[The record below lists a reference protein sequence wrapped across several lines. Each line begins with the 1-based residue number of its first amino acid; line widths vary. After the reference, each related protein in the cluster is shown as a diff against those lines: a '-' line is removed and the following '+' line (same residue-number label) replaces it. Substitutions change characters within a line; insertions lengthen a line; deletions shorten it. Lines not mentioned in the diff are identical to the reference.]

1 MVNVFYGY
9 INYDFL
15 LVVFLR
21 LKIWLLNNI
30 SVYIFVL
37 YVILGYNVMVFCLK
51 IYIIKF
57 YYFIDSRLNIF
68 FMYNNMKIK
77 LYNIIRVCE

>member
-21 LKIWLLNNI
+21 LKIWLINNV

-37 YVILGYNVMVFCLK
+37 YVIIGY
-51 IYIIKF
+51 
-57 YYFIDSRLNIF
+57 NIF

-77 LYNIIRVCE
+77 LYNIFRVLE